1 MMRSCLSI
9 AWLRPL
15 ALAVVLAAA
24 LAAVAAPARADLPG
38 TIPLAASGDGHLWW
52 VVRSEPVDEKTRG
65 VATTAGSVTFALMH
79 HAADEPAPSE
89 RMVMRF
95 PLEPLAIASEG
106 TRVVVVTRSESAARG
121 FIVSMFA
128 ARNEAV
134 GHWFTMPRGAPVV
147 LPALPVEGELRGLAV
162 AKDTLAALV
171 RIRRADPR
179 APERFWF
186 GTAPCES
193 GPNAGWT
200 ESPLPDID
208 LSERASL
215 FARGGGFAILGAR
228 GGAPVL
234 ASLRDGAW
242 SNDAIRREDG
252 AASAP
257 SPTSARAVI
266 GAFEVAQRTAVV
278 ERSIVDGGGNRIR
291 VGFLRDRAVQPW
303 AEFAEPVRPWSIGS
317 FGTQAIM
324 LELGERSRGIAR
336 SLPFSSDAPTEPV
349 ELSPPGFASGSW
361 IHLPIIG
368 VLSVALVL
376 AAIIFGS
383 EAYLERRGVVTVA
396 GAAGAPASARTV
408 RGATLSARST
418 AILIDMLPG
427 LVAFWFLFRG
437 NPLDLLRIPAFQTD
451 LAASVPA
458 LFVFA
463 TGWFAASFGDV
474 LFGRSMGKRI
484 VGLRIISVR
493 GGDAPVGR
501 RIVRS
506 LASAIVMASPLV
518 MLIALLNPRG
528 DGPAE
533 MISGTAVVDEDEL
546 RGERPTPPAD
556 DEA

>member
-1 MMRSCLSI
+1 MKRHCISI
-9 AWLRPL
+9 AWLRVPAL
-15 ALAVVLAAA
+15 ATVLAVVLAALTA
-24 LAAVAAPARADLPG
+24 RSRADLPG

-162 AKDTLAALV
+162 ARDTLAALV
-171 RIRRADPR
+171 RIRRSDPR
-179 APERFWF
+179 MPERFWF
-186 GTAPCES
+186 GIAPCES
-193 GPNAGWT
+193 GPDAGWT
-200 ESPLPDID
+200 EVALPELD
-208 LSERASL
+208 LAERASL
-215 FARGGGFAILGAR
+215 FARDGGFAMLGAK
-228 GGAPVL
+228 GSLPVL
-234 ASLRDGAW
+234 ATLRDRAW
-242 SNDAIRREDG
+242 SQDAIRREEG
-252 AASAP
+252 AP
-257 SPTSARAVI
+257 SARAVL

-278 ERSIVDGGGNRIR
+278 ERAIVDGGGNRIR
-291 VGFLRDRAVQPW
+291 VGFLRDNSLQPW
-303 AEFAEPVRPWSIGS
+303 AEFAEPARPWSIGA

-336 SLPFSSDAPTEPV
+336 SLSFSSDTPAEPV
-349 ELSPPGFASGSW
+349 ELRPPGFASGSW

-376 AAIIFGS
+376 SAIIFGS
-383 EAYLERRGVVTVA
+383 GAYLERRGIATVA
-396 GAAGAPASARTV
+396 GALGSPRTV
-408 RGATLSARST
+408 RGAALSARST

-437 NPLDLLRIPAFQTD
+437 NTLDLLRVPAFQTD
-451 LAASVPA
+451 LSASVPA
-458 LFVFA
+458 IFVFA

-474 LFGRSMGKRI
+474 AFGRSMGKRV

-493 GGDAPVGR
+493 GGDASVVQ

-506 LASAIVMASPLV
+506 LASAVVMASPLV
-518 MLIALLNPRG
+518 MLLALLNPRG

-533 MISGTAVVDEDEL
+533 MLSGTAVVDESEL
-546 RGERPTPPAD
+546 RGQSPTPPAD
-556 DEA
+556 DDG

>member
-1 MMRSCLSI
+1 MRRRRDTISRVATL
-9 AWLRPL
+9 L
-15 ALAVVLAAA
+15 AC
-24 LAAVAAPARADLPG
+24 LAAVVASVRADLPG
-38 TIPLAASGDGHLWW
+38 TMPLAASGDGHVWW
-52 VVRSEPVDEKTRG
+52 VVRGEPVDEKARG

-79 HAADEPAPSE
+79 HASDEPAPSE
-89 RMVMRF
+89 RVVMRF

-106 TRVVVVTRSESAARG
+106 ARVVVVTRAESSARGSRG

-134 GHWFTMPRGAPVV
+134 GHWFTLPRGAPIV

-171 RIRRADPR
+171 RVRRADPR
-179 APERFWF
+179 SPERFWF

-193 GPNAGWT
+193 GLGAGWT
-200 ESPLPDID
+200 EGSLPELD
-208 LSERASL
+208 LAERADL
-215 FARGGGFAILGAR
+215 FARGGGFAILGAK
-228 GGAPVL
+228 GGSAVL
-234 ASLRDGAW
+234 AVLRDGAW
-242 SNDAIRREDG
+242 SHEQIRREGG
-252 AASAP
+252 A
-257 SPTSARAVI
+257 TSARAVL

-278 ERSIVDGGGNRIR
+278 ERSVVDGGGNRIR

-303 AEFAEPVRPWSIGS
+303 AEFAEPARPWLLGS
-317 FGTQAIM
+317 FGTQAIL
-324 LELGERSRGIAR
+324 LELDERSRGVAR
-336 SLPFSSDAPTEPV
+336 SLPFSSDAPAEPV
-349 ELSPPGFASGSW
+349 ELKPPGFASGSW

-368 VLSVALVL
+368 ILSVALVL
-376 AAIIFGS
+376 AAVIFGS
-383 EAYLERRGVVTVA
+383 DAYLERRGVATLA
-396 GAAGAPASARTV
+396 GAQGSVRTV
-408 RGATLSARST
+408 RGAALSARST

-463 TGWFAASFGDV
+463 VGWGAATLGDV
-474 LFGRSMGKRI
+474 VFGRSMGKRI
-484 VGLRIISVR
+484 VGLRIVSVR
-493 GGDAPVGR
+493 GGDASVGR
-501 RIVRS
+501 RIIRS

-518 MLIALLNPRG
+518 MLIALMNPRG

-533 MISGTAVVDEDEL
+533 MISGTAVVDETEL
-546 RGERPTPPAD
+546 GGESPTPPAD